1 MNQVSNLLNSS
12 RCFLP
17 PIKHCIL
24 SWSSSVSRK
33 EAGKQ
38 LLADVGLCQPCGLP
52 SLLSPCFSSVA
63 PSPAQQ
69 LSRLFPSSWLSDRL
83 PTSHPLKRENPLQW
97 KLCFALSIM
106 ASQSKTKVRCKNPDQ
121 REGLDVCPRQQ
132 CGSSFPTSVDSASSP
147 SMAFE
152 PSS

>member
-1 MNQVSNLLNSS
+1 MWASVGPVGYRPS
-12 RCFLP
+12 CLP
-17 PIKHCIL
+17 P
-24 SWSSSVSRK
+24 SPQWPP
-33 EAGKQ
+33 
-38 LLADVGLCQPCGLP
+38 LLHGG
-52 SLLSPCFSSVA
+52 
-63 PSPAQQ
+63 SPA
-69 LSRLFPSSWLSDRL
+69 SFPSSWLSDRL
-83 PTSHPLKRENPLQW
+83 PTSHPLRRENPLQW
-97 KLCFALSIM
+97 KLYFALSIM